1 MISGIGKG
9 DSLARNAIEAA
20 LKRQS
25 EALREMQEKA
35 AVLGSTGSTG
45 PQPVQAPAFGSMLQE
60 GIAAIDSQAKK
71 VEGLHV
77 EVLQGTIDI
86 HEAAARIQQSKLAF
100 DFAMQVRDRFVDA
113 YREVMR
119 MSV

>member
-20 LKRQS
+20 LKRQT

-35 AVLGSTGSTG
+35 AVLGSSG
-45 PQPVQAPAFGSMLQE
+45 PQPVTAPAFGAMLQE
-60 GIAAIDSQAKK
+60 GIAAVDSQTKK
-71 VEGLHV
+71 VEALHV
-77 EVLQGTIDI
+77 DVLQGTVDI

-119 MSV
+119 MTV

>member
-20 LKRQS
+20 LERQS
-25 EALREMQEKA
+25 EALRKMQAKA
-35 AVLGSTGSTG
+35 AELEGGETGAAKASG
-45 PQPVQAPAFGSMLQE
+45 FGSMLQD
-60 GIAAIDSQAKK
+60 GLAAVDSQAKK
-71 VEGLHV
+71 VESLHV
-77 EVLQGTIDI
+77 EVLQGKLDI

-113 YREVMR
+113 YRE
-119 MSV
+119 

>member
-20 LKRQS
+20 LARQAD
-25 EALREMQEKA
+25 ALREMQQKA
-35 AVLGSTGSTG
+35 SGLG
-45 PQPVQAPAFGSMLQE
+45 APGAEGAKPGGFGSALAE
-60 GIAAIDSQAKK
+60 GLGAVDAQAKQ
-71 VEGLHV
+71 VERLHV
-77 EVLQGTIDI
+77 DVLQGKLDV
-86 HEAAARIQQSKLAF
+86 HEAAAQIQQSKLAF